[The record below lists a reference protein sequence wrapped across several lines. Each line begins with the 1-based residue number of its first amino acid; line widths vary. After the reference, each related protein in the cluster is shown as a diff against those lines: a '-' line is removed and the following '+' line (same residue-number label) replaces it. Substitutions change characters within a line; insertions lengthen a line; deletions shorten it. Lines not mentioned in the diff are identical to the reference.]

1 MAPEGPPDPLRVAL
15 AVASILDR
23 LGIAYVTAGSFAS
36 SLHGEPRSTDDV
48 DIVADL
54 RPGQAAGLVSALGR
68 EWYVSEEA
76 VRDAVARG
84 TSFNAVHLASGVKVD
99 VFVVGA
105 DPFDAHRV
113 ATSRSVRVGDEPDAV
128 LRVDTAE
135 HTVLRKLEWF
145 RRGGETSD
153 RQWRDVLGVLR
164 AQGARLDRRELV
176 AWAERLGVQD
186 LLARAFQDAGMERG

>member
-1 MAPEGPPDPLRVAL
+1 M
-15 AVASILDR
+15 
-23 LGIAYVTAGSFAS
+23 
-36 SLHGEPRSTDDV
+36 
-48 DIVADL
+48 
-54 RPGQAAGLVSALGR
+54 
-68 EWYVSEEA
+68 
-76 VRDAVARG
+76 
-84 TSFNAVHLASGVKVD
+84 D

-164 AQGARLDRRELV
+164 AQGARLDRGELV